1 MGAANP
7 PPAAARAADILDL
20 LPVPVAVR
28 AGDGYAWRNAA
39 HRALAVETLDG
50 DGGSDAGADL
60 EGLGIAR
67 VTDPASG
74 RVYLCSRTPL
84 GDGPDLLEVLED
96 ITGRQ
101 SDRDEIARH
110 RDALARDAEALARA
124 NRELAVIDRAKA
136 AFIALAAHEVR
147 TPLTAL
153 ANALALLRR
162 VPETA
167 DPASGRRFLAM
178 AERNVGRLAALADDL
193 LAFTQ
198 LEVGHLGLRVTPVD
212 VAALLAEASEAAGD
226 AAADAGAGGRR
237 VRVTGGGRLPLVH
250 GDPARLGPVVRG
262 LLVHALDR
270 APEGLAVR
278 VALSHRRRWP
288 RPADPTDP
296 AEAPSLP
303 GAPEGW
309 VEVAVSDAAGP
320 VGPAAADGDDAL
332 GLGLAVGRR
341 IAALHGGALW
351 ARRGGSGVVLR
362 LPVLGAAV
370 ARLLAVQ
377 EAWRRLPRHGA
388 APALV
393 VLRPEGGGEGDAD
406 ALRAALGEDPGFASV
421 PEAGEVVGAV
431 AGEAAVARVRRAA
444 AGWSAAKGCPIRMGW
459 SRADAAADFAAALA
473 RARAAVRPLDT
484 ADGAGGGTERG
495 PDGGAGGGAQ
505 GEEG

>member
-1 MGAANP
+1 VTPPNPSDAND
-7 PPAAARAADILDL
+7 RAADILDL

-28 AGDGYAWRNAA
+28 GAAGYAYRNAA
-39 HRALAVETLDG
+39 HRGVAAEALKVDAGAADG
-50 DGGSDAGADL
+50 SGAGADL

-67 VTDPASG
+67 VTDPDSG

-84 GDGPDLLEVLED
+84 GSGPEVLEVLED

-110 RDALARDAEALARA
+110 RDALAREAEALARA

-162 VPETA
+162 APEGRTEK
-167 DPASGRRFLAM
+167 SGERFLAM

-193 LAFTQ
+193 LAFTK
-198 LEVGHLGLRVTPVD
+198 LEMGHLGLAVAPVD
-212 VAALLAEASEAAGD
+212 VTALVAEAAAALAVD
-226 AAADAGAGGRR
+226 PDGRR
-237 VRVTGGGRLPLVH
+237 VRVTGGTRLPALH

-262 LLVHALDR
+262 LLRHALDR
-270 APEGLAVR
+270 APEGHAVR
-278 VALSHRRRWP
+278 VALSHRRRWS
-288 RPADPTDP
+288 RPGEPGDP
-296 AEAPSLP
+296 AEAPAAP
-303 GAPEGW
+303 GPPDGW
-309 VEVAVSDAAGP
+309 LEVAVSDAAGT
-320 VGPAAADGDDAL
+320 ANTDGSEGDEAL

-351 ARRGGSGVVLR
+351 ARPGGSVVLR
-362 LPVLGAAV
+362 LPVLSLPD
-370 ARLLAVQ
+370 ARLLPVQ

-393 VLRPEGGGEGDAD
+393 VLRPEGDGEGTGDSG

-431 AGEAAVARVRRAA
+431 AGDAAVARVRAAA

-459 SRADAAADFAAALA
+459 SRADAAADFPAALA
-473 RARAAVRPLDT
+473 RARAAMRTLE
-484 ADGAGGGTERG
+484 GIGETERG
-495 PDGGAGGGAQ
+495 PDGGAGDGA
-505 GEEG
+505 EGVST

>member
-7 PPAAARAADILDL
+7 PNPSPDSPGANDRAADILDL

-28 AGDGYAWRNAA
+28 GAAGYAYRNAA
-39 HRALAVETLDG
+39 HRGVAAELLDG
-50 DGGSDAGADL
+50 EGSGAGADL

-67 VTDPASG
+67 MTDPDSG

-110 RDALARDAEALARA
+110 RDALARKAEALARA

-153 ANALALLRR
+153 ANAMALLRR
-162 VPETA
+162 QPEGGSA
-167 DPASGRRFLAM
+167 KSGERFLAM

-193 LAFTQ
+193 LSFTK
-198 LEVGHLGLRVTPVD
+198 LEVGHLGLAVAPVD
-212 VAALLAEASEAAGD
+212 VAALVAEA
-226 AAADAGAGGRR
+226 ADGLAVDPDGGR
-237 VRVTGGGRLPLVH
+237 VRVTGGGRLPALH

-262 LLVHALDR
+262 LLRHALDR
-270 APEGLAVR
+270 APEGHAVR
-278 VALSHRRRWP
+278 VALSHRRRWG
-288 RPADPTDP
+288 RPGEPGDP
-296 AEAPSLP
+296 AEAPATP
-303 GAPEGW
+303 GTPEGW
-309 VEVAVSDAAGP
+309 VEIAVSDASGAAGSDAP
-320 VGPAAADGDDAL
+320 HMADGDEAL

-351 ARRGGSGVVLR
+351 ARPGGSVVLR
-362 LPVLGAAV
+362 LAVLALPD
-370 ARLLAVQ
+370 ARLLPVQ
-377 EAWRRLPRHGA
+377 EAWLRLSRHGA

-393 VLRPEGGGEGDAD
+393 VLRTDDEAD

-421 PEAGEVVGAV
+421 PETSEVVGAV
-431 AGEAAVARVRRAA
+431 AGDAAVARVRAAA
-444 AGWSAAKGCPIRMGW
+444 AGWSAAKGRPIRMGW
-459 SRADAAADFAAALA
+459 SRADAAADFPAALA
-473 RARAAVRPLDT
+473 RARAAMRPLE
-484 ADGAGGGTERG
+484 GIGETER
-495 PDGGAGGGAQ
+495 GAGGGA
-505 GEEG
+505 GDGAEGGST